1 MREYTQRPMSLD
13 QRGLWRTLI
22 QRLRGEETQQT
33 TYLVLGGG
41 LYWTLWTIQ
50 IVLIPQSR
58 RCPGANLVDSS
69 NWLLIASIIAT
80 MNITKA
86 IDEKGKTIEPEYVF
100 ENLVF
105 RSVVYIYQVL
115 CNSLRGMLFF
125 QDTESIQV
133 WHKTPLGEGARAD

>member
-1 MREYTQRPMSLD
+1 
-13 QRGLWRTLI
+13 
-22 QRLRGEETQQT
+22 
-33 TYLVLGGG
+33 
-41 LYWTLWTIQ
+41 
-50 IVLIPQSR
+50 
-58 RCPGANLVDSS
+58 
-69 NWLLIASIIAT
+69 

-125 QDTESIQV
+125 QDTKPIQV
-133 WHKTPLGEGARAD
+133 